1 MPRDETF
8 EDALQRWATGEPES
22 PPGYTWVT
30 LAQAEQA
37 SGASRSALRSWYR
50 SGQLAS
56 ELVEGPHGPQRLV
69 PLEAVLER
77 VNQSARLRRK
87 LEQDALADVAARLAA
102 AEAGLR
108 RLSARVAELE
118 HLLGL

>member
-1 MPRDETF
+1 MDSAEQ
-8 EDALQRWATGEPES
+8 AVARWAGDFERGEL
-22 PPGYTWVT
+22 WVT

-87 LEQDALADVAARLAA
+87 LEQDDLADVAARLAA

-108 RLSARVAELE
+108 RLTARVAELE